1 MRSSPEALNH
11 RPQRWLKPA
20 GLAGLGLAAI
30 VVLFGLLSRGLAG
43 QQLKTRTL
51 ADVNPTVQVI
61 APKSNGKGEALTLPG
76 QVEADYDAVIH
87 ARVSGYLKAWNVDIG
102 AQVKQGQVLAEI
114 DTPELDQQLA
124 QARAALATADA
135 NQKLAQITAARWA
148 NLLARDAVSHQEADE
163 KAGDL
168 EAKTAISQAAK
179 AEVDRLQ
186 ALETFKRIVAP
197 FDGVVTARNT
207 DIGALIAAGQPNDPG
222 LFTVAD
228 VRRLRIYVR
237 VPQSYS
243 AEIAPGAMAT
253 LTAPE
258 YPGQTFR
265 AKLTST
271 SDAVGDQS
279 GALLVE
285 LQMDNADNRL
295 KPGEYVQARFNLPAA
310 PNVLSVP
317 ASALMLR
324 NTGMEVAVVGTDGKA
339 HLRPITIQRDLGV
352 TVEVSSGLGPND
364 RVIDNP
370 PDSLTEGETVKIA
383 AGSAN
388 AQGSGRQ
395 G

>member
-1 MRSSPEALNH
+1 MLSSPEALNH

-20 GLAGLGLAAI
+20 GLAGLGLAGV
-30 VVLFGLLSRGLAG
+30 VVLLGLASRGLAS
-43 QQLKTRTL
+43 QQLKARVL
-51 ADVNPTVQVI
+51 ADVDPTVQVI
-61 APKSNGKGEALTLPG
+61 APASDSKGEVLTLPG
-76 QVEADYDAVIH
+76 QVEADDDAVIH

-102 AQVKQGQVLAEI
+102 AHVKQGQVLAEI

-124 QARAALATADA
+124 QAKAALATADA

-168 EAKTAISQAAK
+168 EAKTAISQAAR
-179 AEVDRLQ
+179 ADVDRLQ
-186 ALETFKRIVAP
+186 ALEAFKRIVAP

-258 YPGQTFR
+258 YPGQIFQ

-271 SDAVGDQS
+271 SDAVGSQ
-279 GALLVE
+279 
-285 LQMDNADNRL
+285 
-295 KPGEYVQARFNLPAA
+295 
-310 PNVLSVP
+310 SVP
-317 ASALMLR
+317 FSSNCR
-324 NTGMEVAVVGTDGKA
+324 WTT
-339 HLRPITIQRDLGV
+339 PI
-352 TVEVSSGLGPND
+352 
-364 RVIDNP
+364 
-370 PDSLTEGETVKIA
+370 IA
-383 AGSAN
+383 
-388 AQGSGRQ
+388 
-395 G
+395 

>member
-1 MRSSPEALNH
+1 M
-11 RPQRWLKPA
+11 
-20 GLAGLGLAAI
+20 
-30 VVLFGLLSRGLAG
+30 
-43 QQLKTRTL
+43 
-51 ADVNPTVQVI
+51 
-61 APKSNGKGEALTLPG
+61 
-76 QVEADYDAVIH
+76 EADDDAVIH

-124 QARAALATADA
+124 QAKAALATADA

-168 EAKTAISQAAK
+168 EAKTAISQAAR
-179 AEVDRLQ
+179 ADVDRLQ
-186 ALETFKRIVAP
+186 ALEAFKRIVAP

-228 VRRLRIYVR
+228 VRRFRIYVR

-258 YPGQTFR
+258 YPGQTFQ

-271 SDAVGDQS
+271 SDAVGVQS

-310 PNVLSVP
+310 PNVLRVP
-317 ASALMLR
+317 ASTLMLR
-324 NTGMEVAVVGTDGKA
+324 TSGMEIAIVGTDDKA

-352 TVEVSSGLGPND
+352 TVEISSGLVPTD

-370 PDSLTEGETVKIA
+370 PDSLVDGEAVKIA
-383 AGSAN
+383 REPAN